1 MDSNK
6 KKLEEILKKRG
17 ISTIHTD
24 DTTEADIPEA
34 SERFKKLMDIYY
46 TLKVTADMETP
57 YW

>member
-46 TLKVTADMETP
+46 TL
-57 YW
+57 